1 MNIEVSKAG
10 SVNHSQCITCMEC
23 TSERVCPVQDTVSL
37 RFFGDNGKGFN
48 LPVQGGK
55 KA

>member
-1 MNIEVSKAG
+1 
-10 SVNHSQCITCMEC
+10 MEC
-23 TSERVCPVQDTVSL
+23 TSEGVCPVQDTVSL
-37 RFFGDNGKGFN
+37 SFLSDKKKGFN